1 MLGRLARG
9 AYILTLAL
17 IIVAYALSAAK
28 TSPQPA
34 PQSDQAV
41 EYWYC

>member
-1 MLGRLARG
+1 MVGRLARG

-17 IIVAYALSAAK
+17 MIVAYALSAAK
-28 TSPQPA
+28 SGSQPDH
-34 PQSDQAV
+34 QSDQPV

>member
-17 IIVAYALSAAK
+17 MIVAYALSAGK
-28 TSPQPA
+28 NSPP
-34 PQSDQAV
+34 PEPKSDQAV